1 MASGLSKQIRKIN
14 ARMRTMAKARADV
27 RPKEYDTIQ
36 ATLKQLPTSQR
47 KYNRKTKQYEFITPR
62 RVQGETISILGQ
74 ADKMGTQKQY
84 LSNLKEMAKTVG
96 ADVSINALKNG
107 LSASVSALIDAVG
120 SEIFRLALDKQQE
133 EGDVSLENMIKNIE
147 FYQGKEYTAE
157 EEERVISMNY
167 LDF

>member
-14 ARMRTMAKARADV
+14 ARMRTMAKTRADA

-36 ATLKQLPTSQR
+36 ATLKQLPTTQR

-62 RVQGETISILGQ
+62 YPKGETISILAQ

-84 LSNLKEMAKTVG
+84 LSNLKEIAKTVG
-96 ADVSINALKNG
+96 ADVSINVLKNG
-107 LSASVSALIDAVG
+107 LSASVSALIDDVG
-120 SEIFRLALDKQQE
+120 SEIFRLALDKAE
-133 EGDVSLENMIKNIE
+133 EAGDVSLENMIKNIE
-147 FYQGKEYTAE
+147 FYQGKEYTVE